1 MSKNV
6 PLALFVGIPNPVLD
20 ADEVALFRETNP
32 YGLFVG
38 RRNLK
43 TPDQVKALVAQ
54 FREAVGRDDAPVFTD
69 QEGGRVQHLDAG
81 PWPSF
86 RSFRDFSRLADHD
99 VDLAKHALKLSSH
112 AMGTMMTELGLT
124 SGCSPVLDLVF
135 ESTSAV
141 IGARSFGPDPRR
153 VASLGRVVVDS
164 LLEVGNLPIM
174 KHIPGHGRATTDS
187 HKERPVVRE
196 GRDILTATDFK
207 PFLDLIDTPWA
218 MVSHVVYSAYD
229 AELPASISPVICK
242 DVIRGEL
249 GYRGVLISDCLF
261 MESLHGPLPERVR
274 QTLEAG
280 CDIALHSHGTT
291 AESLAA
297 AKAARPLSQETLDR
311 IEAGT
316 RRLGSLKVDVR
327 QLHAE
332 VEDIFARLP
341 QENRSGA

>member
-1 MSKNV
+1 MTQNV

-20 ADEVALFRETNP
+20 ADEIALFRETNP

-54 FREAVGRDDAPVFTD
+54 FRKAVGRDDAPVFTD
-69 QEGGRVQHLDAG
+69 QEGGRVQHLNAG
-81 PWPSF
+81 PWPLF
-86 RSFRDFSRLADHD
+86 RSFRDFSRLAGRDT
-99 VDLAKHALKLSSH
+99 DLAKHALRLSSH
-112 AMGTMMTELGLT
+112 AMGAMMTELGLT

-135 ESTSAV
+135 DTTSAV
-141 IGARSFGPDPRR
+141 IGARSFGPDPGR
-153 VASLGRVVVDS
+153 VSALGRVVVDS

-196 GRDILTATDFK
+196 SRDVLAATDFK

-229 AELPASISPVICK
+229 EEQPASVSPIICN
-242 DVIRGEL
+242 DLIRNEL
-249 GYRGVLISDCLF
+249 GYQGVLISDCLF
-261 MESLHGPLPERVR
+261 MESLRGPLPERVR
-274 QTLEAG
+274 QTLDAG

-297 AKAARPLSQETLDR
+297 ARAARPLSQQSLER
-311 IEAGT
+311 IEAGE
-316 RRLGSLKVDVR
+316 RRLGTLKVDVH

-332 VEDIFARLP
+332 VEDIFAQHL
-341 QENRSGA
+341 

>member
-1 MSKNV
+1 MTQNV
-6 PLALFVGIPNPVLD
+6 PLALFIGIPNPVLD

-81 PWPSF
+81 LWPLF
-86 RSFRDFSRLADHD
+86 RSFRDFSRLADRD
-99 VDLAKHALKLSSH
+99 TDLAKHALRLSSH
-112 AMGTMMTELGLT
+112 AMGAMMTELGLT

-135 ESTSAV
+135 DTTSAV
-141 IGARSFGPDPRR
+141 IGARSFGSDPKR
-153 VASLGRVVVDS
+153 VSALGRVVVDS

-196 GRDILTATDFK
+196 SRDVLAATDFK

-229 AELPASISPVICK
+229 EEQPASVSPIICN
-242 DVIRGEL
+242 DLIRNEL
-249 GYRGVLISDCLF
+249 GYQGVLISDCLF
-261 MESLHGPLPERVR
+261 MESLRGPLPERVR
-274 QTLEAG
+274 QTLDAG

-297 AKAARPLSQETLDR
+297 ARAARPLSQQSLGR
-311 IEAGT
+311 IEAGK
-316 RRLGSLKVDVR
+316 RRLGTLKVDVH

-332 VEDIFARLP
+332 VEDIFARHL
-341 QENRSGA
+341 

>member
-1 MSKNV
+1 MSQNV
-6 PLALFVGIPNPVLD
+6 PLALFVGIPNPVLN

-43 TPDQVKALVAQ
+43 TPDQVKALVEQ
-54 FREAVGRDDAPVFTD
+54 FREAVGREDAPVFTD

-81 PWPSF
+81 PWPLF
-86 RSFRDFSRLADHD
+86 RSFGDFSRLADRD
-99 VDLAKHALKLSSH
+99 MDLAKYALRLSSH
-112 AMGTMMTELGLT
+112 AMGAMMTELRLT

-135 ESTSAV
+135 DTTSAV
-141 IGARSFGPDPRR
+141 IGARSFGPDPER
-153 VASLGRVVVDS
+153 VAALGRVVVDS

-196 GRDILTATDFK
+196 SRDVLTATDFK

-229 AELPASISPVICK
+229 EEQPASISPVICNE
-242 DVIRGEL
+242 VIRGEL
-249 GYRGVLISDCLF
+249 GYQGVLISDCLF
-261 MESLHGPLPERVR
+261 MESLRGPLPERVR
-274 QTLEAG
+274 QTLDAG

-291 AESLAA
+291 SESLAA
-297 AKAARPLSQETLDR
+297 ARAARPLSQQSLER
-311 IEAGT
+311 IEAGK
-316 RRLGSLKVDVR
+316 RRLGSLKVDVH

-332 VEDIFARLP
+332 VEDIFARHL
-341 QENRSGA
+341 

>member
-1 MSKNV
+1 MTQNV

-20 ADEVALFRETNP
+20 AEEIALFRETNP

-43 TPDQVKALVAQ
+43 TPDQVRALVAQ

-69 QEGGRVQHLDAG
+69 QEGGRVQHLDSG

-86 RSFRDFSRLADHD
+86 RPFRDFSRLADHD
-99 VDLAKHALKLSSH
+99 MDLAKHALRLSSH
-112 AMGTMMTELGLT
+112 AMGAIMTELSLT

-135 ESTSAV
+135 DTTSDV
-141 IGARSFGPDPRR
+141 IGARSFGPDPER
-153 VASLGRVVVDS
+153 VAALGRVVVDS

-187 HKERPVVRE
+187 HKERPVVSE
-196 GRDILTATDFK
+196 SRDVLATTDFR

-229 AELPASISPVICK
+229 EEQPASVSPVICN

-249 GYRGVLISDCLF
+249 GYQGVLISDCLF
-261 MESLHGPLPERVR
+261 MESLRGPLPERVR
-274 QTLEAG
+274 QTLDAG
-280 CDIALHSHGTT
+280 CDIALHSHGTS

-297 AKAARPLSQETLDR
+297 ARAARPLSQQSLER
-311 IEAGT
+311 IEAGK
-316 RRLGSLKVDVR
+316 RRLGSLKVDVY

-332 VEDIFARLP
+332 VEDIFARHL
-341 QENRSGA
+341 

>member
-1 MSKNV
+1 MTQNV

-20 ADEVALFRETNP
+20 ADEVALLRETNP

-38 RRNLK
+38 RRNLR

-69 QEGGRVQHLDAG
+69 QEGGRVQHLDAV

-86 RSFRDFSRLADHD
+86 RSFRDFSRLAVHD
-99 VDLAKHALKLSSH
+99 MDLAKHALRLSSY
-112 AMGTMMTELGLT
+112 AMGAMMTELGLT
-124 SGCSPVLDLVF
+124 SGCLPVLDLVF
-135 ESTSAV
+135 DTTSAV
-141 IGARSFGPDPRR
+141 IGARSFGSDPGR
-153 VASLGRVVVDS
+153 VSALGRVVVDS

-196 GRDILTATDFK
+196 SRDVLAATDFK

-229 AELPASISPVICK
+229 EEQPASVSPIICN
-242 DVIRGEL
+242 DLIRNEL
-249 GYRGVLISDCLF
+249 GYQGVLISDCLF
-261 MESLHGPLPERVR
+261 MESLRGPLPERVR
-274 QTLEAG
+274 QTLDAG

-297 AKAARPLSQETLDR
+297 ARAARPLSQQSLER
-311 IEAGT
+311 IEAGK
-316 RRLGSLKVDVR
+316 RRLGTLKVDVH

-332 VEDIFARLP
+332 VEDIFTRYL
-341 QENRSGA
+341 

>member
-1 MSKNV
+1 MSQNT

-43 TPDQVKALVAQ
+43 TPDQVKALVEQ
-54 FREAVGRDDAPVFTD
+54 FREAVGRDDAPIFTD

-86 RSFRDFSRLADHD
+86 RSFGDFARLAEHD
-99 VDLAKHALKLSSH
+99 LDLAKRALRLSSQ
-112 AMGTMMTELGLT
+112 AMGAMMTELGLT

-135 ESTSAV
+135 DTTSAV
-141 IGARSFGPDPRR
+141 IGARSFGPDPER
-153 VASLGRVVVDS
+153 VAILGRVVVDS

-187 HKERPVVRE
+187 HKERPVVSESRE
-196 GRDILTATDFK
+196 VLKATDFK

-218 MVSHVVYSAYD
+218 MVSHVVYAAYD
-229 AELPASISPVICK
+229 PVRPASISPIICN

-249 GYRGVLISDCLF
+249 GYEGVLISDCLF
-261 MESLHGPLPERVR
+261 MESLQGPLPERVK
-274 QTLEAG
+274 QTLDAG
-280 CDIALHSHGTT
+280 CDIALHTHGTT
-291 AESLAA
+291 EESLAA
-297 AKAARPLSQETLDR
+297 AKAARPLSQKSLER
-311 IEAGT
+311 IAAGK
-316 RRLGSLKVDVR
+316 RRLGNLKVDVR
-327 QLHAE
+327 QLHEE
-332 VEDIFARLP
+332 VESIFSRLP
-341 QENRSGA
+341 N